1 MKYQEH
7 CKRAEEKFGKP
18 WYVVH
23 RWLDEFAK
31 QDLSNHRRAR
41 HHKDGINEVKNLWGE
56 EAAKVA
62 EQHIMDDMGGFVPE
76 ADWYNKF
83 WIENKCEKGNK

>member
-18 WYVVH
+18 WCVVH

-31 QDLSNHRRAR
+31 QDIINHRRAR
-41 HHKDGINEVKNLWGE
+41 HHKLGVAEVRAMWGD
-56 EAAKVA
+56 EAALVA
-62 EQHIMDDMGGFVPE
+62 EQHIIDDMSFVPDT
-76 ADWYNKF
+76 DWYNRN
-83 WIENKCEKGNK
+83 WVENKCEK